1 MQIICTFQ
9 IRVIQGL
16 AVVRK
21 SYLVHVVIYE
31 NMIASFL
38 FSSYILLFLLAFFK
52 GLCASPTERPDSGV
66 ALSLSTTTSRPS
78 TVSTLTSPRDPGG
91 KQTADMA
98 LHQLIIHSGLKYEKK
113 V

>member
-1 MQIICTFQ
+1 
-9 IRVIQGL
+9 
-16 AVVRK
+16 
-21 SYLVHVVIYE
+21 
-31 NMIASFL
+31 MIASF
-38 FSSYILLFLLAFFK
+38 FSPLTKYLPLFLLAFFK

-98 LHQLIIHSGLKYEKK
+98 LHQLIHYSADLNSKI

>member
-1 MQIICTFQ
+1 M
-9 IRVIQGL
+9 L
-16 AVVRK
+16 
-21 SYLVHVVIYE
+21 
-31 NMIASFL
+31 L
-38 FSSYILLFLLAFFK
+38 FSPPFITYSYFLLAFFK

-91 KQTADMA
+91 KQIADMA
-98 LHQLIIHSGLKYEKK
+98 LHQLIHYSAELNSKI

>member
-1 MQIICTFQ
+1 M
-9 IRVIQGL
+9 L
-16 AVVRK
+16 
-21 SYLVHVVIYE
+21 
-31 NMIASFL
+31 L
-38 FSSYILLFLLAFFK
+38 FSSLITYSYFLLAFFK

-98 LHQLIIHSGLKYEKK
+98 LHQLIHYSCRHKFENSVIIYCTIFPFLEHCDN
-113 V
+113 VN